1 MEDVLDRQRPKARIA
16 VEDQIGVNAGSG
28 EGLPDAGMGERHKER
43 MAQWARFSGE
53 SSTLEVPAK
62 YRSGTKEEPLV
73 GVGESQGRPQR
84 EDNTG
89 QMSWKGIQRN

>member
-1 MEDVLDRQRPKARIA
+1 MLDRQRLKARIA
-16 VEDQIGVNAGSG
+16 AEDQIGVNAGSG

-43 MAQWARFSGE
+43 MARWTRPSGE

-62 YRSGTKEEPLV
+62 YRGGTEEDPLA
-73 GVGESQGRPQR
+73 GVGESQGRPRR
-84 EDNTG
+84 EDNLG